1 MTALLYL
8 GGLAALVAGAEL
20 LVRGAS
26 RLALALGISPLAV
39 GLTVVAFG
47 TSAPELAVSLVAAAT
62 GKADLAFGNVVGSNI
77 LNVFLV
83 LGLAAVVAPLVV
95 SRRLVRV
102 DVPICIAASFLAA
115 GLALDGRLGRADGL
129 LLAAGLAVYL
139 GFTLRSAR
147 ASAEGPRVEAPD
159 PATAPRTRAGVVRDV
174 ALTVAGL
181 ALLVAGSDWLV
192 TAATDTARAF
202 GVPDLVIGL
211 TVVAV
216 GTSLPEIVTSLVA
229 AFRGQRDIAVGNAI
243 GSNLFNLLGVL
254 GISAAVAPHGVS
266 VAPAAMRLDVPVML
280 AAAVACLP
288 VFVSGHR
295 IGRSEGAL
303 FLVYYA
309 AYVTWLVH
317 SATRPGAPS
326 LAVTLAFVVPLV
338 VVTGLVVLSRRAAAR
353 RARTA
358 RLPA

>member
-1 MTALLYL
+1 MIALLYA

-26 RLALALGISPLAV
+26 RLALALGVSPLVV

-47 TSAPELAVSLVAAAT
+47 TSAPELAVGVVAAT
-62 GKADLAFGNVVGSNI
+62 GGKADLAFGNVVGSNI

-83 LGLAAVVAPLVV
+83 LGLSALVAPLVV
-95 SRRLVRV
+95 ARRLVRV

-115 GLALDGRLGRADGL
+115 GLALDGRIGRGDGL
-129 LLAAGLAVYL
+129 LLAAGLVAYL
-139 GFTLRSAR
+139 GFTLRGAR
-147 ASAEGPRVEAPD
+147 ASGDARPVETPD
-159 PATAPRTRAGVVRDV
+159 AAAVPRTGAAVLRD
-174 ALTVAGL
+174 ALLVVAGL
-181 ALLVAGSDWLV
+181 ALLVLGSEWLV

-202 GVPDLVIGL
+202 GVPELVIGL
-211 TVVAV
+211 TIVAI

-254 GISAAVAPHGVS
+254 GISAAVAPHGVD
-266 VAPAAMRLDVPVML
+266 VAPAALRLDVPVML

-295 IGRSEGAL
+295 IARSEGAL
-303 FLVYYA
+303 FLVYYG
-309 AYVTWLVH
+309 AYLTWLIR
-317 SATRPGAPS
+317 SATRPGAAPP
-326 LAVTLAFVVPLV
+326 LVTLAFVVPLV
-338 VVTGLVVLSRRAAAR
+338 VVTLLVIVTRRAAAR
-353 RARTA
+353 RER
-358 RLPA
+358 PE